1 VAGRKKRKIKV
12 KRMIVR
18 AIDAGYGYVKFT
30 QNMQNLE
37 NVGYSKFPSVAV
49 RRSVS
54 KSSLVTEQSENLNT
68 IDVVVN
74 DEVFTVGFDAHL
86 EIANDADPRVLHE
99 NYIERTE
106 YMALNYGALH
116 YMNEPNIDILVVG
129 LPVSFLNQKQA
140 LIEKLTGVHEIY
152 PGKTVTVK
160 KVNVIPQPMGGLMA
174 YALGQ
179 GPEVYERIQK
189 ETTLIPDPG
198 YKTFDWVLL
207 NGLKPIKAKSGSH
220 PGGGMREIL
229 ELMTED
235 MQQKGVTKGKYKNFE
250 KLDEG
255 LATGVFNLPGKKGYN
270 LTPHIQAAKGI
281 PDECVQ
287 KMYAKVGSGDDVD
300 NIIMAGGPSDIFK
313 SSVTEAYPEHEVLI
327 SSNSQFAN
335 VTGYFLV
342 GVSMAKAVIAQS
354 GEQGII
360 Q

>member
-1 VAGRKKRKIKV
+1 MKKI
-12 KRMIVR
+12 IVR
-18 AIDAGYGYVKFT
+18 AIDSGYGYLKFT
-30 QNMQNLE
+30 QDLTSPE
-37 NVGYSKFPSVAV
+37 NVSYNMFPSVAV
-49 RRSVS
+49 RRSIS
-54 KSSLVTEQSENLNT
+54 KTSLVTENSEALNT
-68 IDVVVN
+68 VDVVVN

-86 EIANDADPRVLHE
+86 EVANDSDPRVLHE
-99 NYIERTE
+99 NYIERPE

-116 YMNEPNIDILVVG
+116 YMNVPVIDVLVVG
-129 LPVSFLNQKQA
+129 LPVDFINQKA
-140 LIEKLTGVHEIY
+140 KLIDMLTGEHEIY
-152 PGKTVTVK
+152 PGKKILIK

-179 GPEVYERIQK
+179 GAEVYKRIQN

-229 ELMTED
+229 ELITED
-235 MQQKGVTKGKYKNFE
+235 MQAKGVTKGKYKNFE
-250 KLDEG
+250 KLDIG
-255 LATGVFNLPGKKGYN
+255 LATGEFNLPGKKGYD
-270 LTPHIQAAKGI
+270 LTPHIESARGI

-287 KMYAKVGSGDDVD
+287 KMYAKVGSGDDID
-300 NIIMAGGPSDIFK
+300 NIIMAGGPAEIFK
-313 SSVTEAYPEHEVLI
+313 GSVEQAYPEHEVLI

-342 GVSMAKAVIAQS
+342 GVSMAKSMLAS
-354 GEQGII
+354 KGEQGII